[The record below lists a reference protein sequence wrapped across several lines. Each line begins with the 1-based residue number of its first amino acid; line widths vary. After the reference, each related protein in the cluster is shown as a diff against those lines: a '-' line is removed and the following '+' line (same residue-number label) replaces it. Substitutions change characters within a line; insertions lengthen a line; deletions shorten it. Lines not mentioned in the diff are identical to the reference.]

1 MSFLNSIP
9 QTRFGRISPRATSRY
24 RSLRSL
30 RARLAALHF
39 GMKSK
44 NERRRPYAECAR
56 SANPQLS
63 DCRIAFTLDSA
74 RAEQHILCCSSRA
87 ELDRGGNAFL
97 QSESVTTSR
106 GTTGTKKPRERG
118 FYQTILQEAR
128 ARRRARRQ
136 CRLHLCRQPE
146 PWSVCRRHRP

>member
-24 RSLRSL
+24 RSLRTL
-30 RARLAALHF
+30 PARLSARHF
-39 GMKSK
+39 GMKRK

-63 DCRIAFTLDSA
+63 NRRGAFTLDSA
-74 RAEQHILCCSSRA
+74 RAEQHRLCCSSRA
-87 ELDRGGNAFL
+87 GLDRGGNAPLRF
-97 QSESVTTSR
+97 ESVTTSC

-128 ARRRARRQ
+128 ARHRARHQ
-136 CRLHLCRQPE
+136 YRLHLCRQPE
-146 PWSVCRRHRP
+146 PWSACRRHRP

>member
-9 QTRFGRISPRATSRY
+9 QTRFGCISPRATSRY

-30 RARLAALHF
+30 RARLAARHF
-39 GMKSK
+39 GTKHK

-63 DCRIAFTLDSA
+63 DCGIAFTLDSA

-87 ELDRGGNAFL
+87 GLDRGGNAFL
-97 QSESVTTSR
+97 QSESVTASR
-106 GTTGTKKPRERG
+106 GREPPWRPEAKANRYEKAPRTGLLPDY
-118 FYQTILQEAR
+118 FAR
-128 ARRRARRQ
+128 SSRAASSAASMPAAS
-136 CRLHLCRQPE
+136 LP
-146 PWSVCRRHRP
+146 PA